1 MFNSEM
7 DFHFFFFPAEVNRQS
22 KAIAAVAKVTTTTLL
37 RISKGKK

>member
-7 DFHFFFFPAEVNRQS
+7 DFHFFFPAEVNRQS

>member
-7 DFHFFFFPAEVNRQS
+7 DFLFFPAEVNRQS